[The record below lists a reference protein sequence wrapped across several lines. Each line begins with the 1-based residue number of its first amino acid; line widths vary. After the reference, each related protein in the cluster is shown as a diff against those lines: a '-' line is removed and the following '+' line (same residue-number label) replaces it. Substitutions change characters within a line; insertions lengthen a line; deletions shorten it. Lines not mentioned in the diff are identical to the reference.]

1 MEENV
6 LANTAPYWLK
16 KKKNLHK
23 YINKVFSAS
32 CEFLTSDIFHIN
44 VDSTAISA
52 EMHFLQLVRLGK
64 CKLIVKLLIM
74 IC

>member
-6 LANTAPYWLK
+6 LANTAPYWL
-16 KKKNLHK
+16 KKNLHK

-52 EMHFLQLVRLGK
+52 DSTFCNWWDLENAN
-64 CKLIVKLLIM
+64 
-74 IC
+74 